1 MNLEKKFNLETFELF
16 REIIN
21 KTKNKSTLFY
31 FDNKW
36 YKYYIKKFVY
46 KA

>member
-21 KTKNKSTLFY
+21 KPRIKVLY
-31 FDNKW
+31 FIFTINDIN
-36 YKYYIKKFVY
+36 II
-46 KA
+46 